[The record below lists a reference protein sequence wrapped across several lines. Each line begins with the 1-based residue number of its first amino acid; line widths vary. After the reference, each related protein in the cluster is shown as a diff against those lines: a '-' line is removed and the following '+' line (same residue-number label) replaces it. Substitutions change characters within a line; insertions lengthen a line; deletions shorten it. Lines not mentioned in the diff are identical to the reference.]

1 MAEAENKSK
10 YGALSRPEH
19 QSLADIAYNALV
31 NAIINQDFEPGA
43 QLSIDGLAKQLAM
56 SNTPVREALMRAN
69 GERLVRQRTN
79 HGFVVADLLTAAE
92 LHQMFEL
99 RHMLETHAL
108 AASDP
113 ESGATLAL
121 RNTVERM
128 ANTSDGA
135 VYNDYKDYLL
145 LDHDFHHILVGMGGN
160 RFILKAWEDLHVHLH
175 LSRLYT
181 GVGLVDGRDSIEEH
195 WAIVHTLEQRDKA
208 EAVQLL
214 SNHIKRVESR
224 LETFLQRRFR
234 GDNIAESIAAG

>member
-10 YGALSRPEH
+10 YGTLTRPEH

-69 GERLVRQRTN
+69 GERLVRQKTN
-79 HGFVVADLLTAAE
+79 HGFIVADLLTAAE
-92 LHQMFEL
+92 LHHMFEL
-99 RHMLETHAL
+99 RHLLETHAL
-108 AASDP
+108 ASCDLTTDAIL
-113 ESGATLAL
+113 EL
-121 RNTVERM
+121 RSSVERM

-145 LDHDFHHILVGMGGN
+145 LDHHFHRTLVAMGGN
-160 RFILKAWEDLHVHLH
+160 SFILKAWEDLHVHLH

-181 GVGLVDGRDSIEEH
+181 GVGLVDGRDSLEEH
-195 WAIVHTLEQRDKA
+195 RAIVHTLEQRDKA
-208 EAVQLL
+208 EAVMLL
-214 SNHIKRVESR
+214 SRHINRVENR
-224 LETFLQRRFR
+224 LETFLQHGLR
-234 GDNIAESIAAG
+234 GDNIAESIATG